1 MDFAIETAQGHGIMT
16 FHPAENIMNN
26 IYLSLMIPKGSCFW
40 NPEFG
45 SRLHELK
52 RSKDTER
59 TAELAR
65 QYCKEALQWIVD
77 TGRAKSIE
85 VTAERDRNV
94 SSNRLKI
101 HVQAVQADG
110 REVSFDVFQEVV

>member
-59 TAELAR
+59 TRAGGNMQR
-65 QYCKEALQWIVD
+65 PSVDPD
-77 TGRAKSIE
+77 TGGQNPSR
-85 VTAERDRNV
+85 
-94 SSNRLKI
+94 
-101 HVQAVQADG
+101 
-110 REVSFDVFQEVV
+110 